1 MTILRINFEAP
12 PRPAKSEAAFLFG
25 DMGKRK
31 LTEKLLA
38 EILELIAGGQS
49 LRSICDHN
57 KQYPSWRTFLQYV
70 RDDDEIYARYRKA
83 RIDQAESLRDYLI
96 ELTQRPLPADKQM
109 ANAEV
114 QRRKLEADVIN
125 RTIGAA
131 QAKGLRD
138 KQEDQVEKPTTL
150 TIRWGDDGAAEV
162 TTEDNNGLGKAS
174 VPQRS
179 AREPLH

>member
-1 MTILRINFEAP
+1 M
-12 PRPAKSEAAFLFG
+12 
-25 DMGKRK
+25 
-31 LTEKLLA
+31 
-38 EILELIAGGQS
+38 
-49 LRSICDHN
+49 
-57 KQYPSWRTFLQYV
+57 QYV

-162 TTEDNNGLGKAS
+162 TTEDNNGLGKTS
-174 VPQRS
+174 VSQRS

>member
-1 MTILRINFEAP
+1 M
-12 PRPAKSEAAFLFG
+12 G
-25 DMGKRK
+25 DKLKRK
-31 LTEKLLA
+31 LTEKVLA
-38 EILELIAGGQS
+38 EILELIATGQS
-49 LRSICDHN
+49 LRSICDREPR
-57 KQYPSWRTFLQYV
+57 YPNWRTFLQHV
-70 RDDDEIYARYRKA
+70 RDNDEIYARYRKA

-150 TIRWGDDGAAEV
+150 TIRWGDDGAEV
-162 TTEDNNGLGKAS
+162 TTDESNGLGTSA

-179 AREPLH
+179 ARENLH